1 VPAVKKVIEDDSPK
15 REAILAAALELFAER
30 GFHGTTVPEVAE
42 KAQVGAGT
50 VYRYFASKEALV
62 NSLYQRWKAEYGRM
76 LLSDFR
82 INISPKAMFHE
93 LWSRMGAFARKH
105 PKVMTF
111 LELHH
116 HGGYL
121 DEKSHQAEEALLVPI
136 RSFVRDAQKR
146 GALKDDCAAEVLMAV
161 VYGAFNG
168 IVRASLRGYL
178 DLTPKVLGNG
188 AECVWAAIAA

>member
-1 VPAVKKVIEDDSPK
+1 
-15 REAILAAALELFAER
+15 AAALDLFAER
-30 GFHGTTVPEVAE
+30 GFHWTTVPDVAK
-42 KAQVGAGT
+42 KARVGAGT

-62 NSLYQRWKAEYGRM
+62 NALYQRWKHEYGR
-76 LLSDFR
+76 LLLTNLP
-82 INISPKAMFHE
+82 INASVKGIFHE
-93 LWSRMGAFARKH
+93 LWGRMGGFARKY

-116 HGGYL
+116 HGTYL
-121 DEKSHQAEEALLVPI
+121 DEKSRQAEEALLVPL

-146 GALKDDCAAEVLMAV
+146 GALKDDCAHEVLMAV
-161 VYGAFNG
+161 VYGAFTG
-168 IVRASLRGYL
+168 IVRASLTGYL